1 MTALIGMVAAAS
13 ALATPLPP
21 LPAEGLVLSQGDGIT
36 LVNLQ
41 GRRLGHVD
49 GLRFATEYALN
60 SASRACATDRDGS
73 GRSTSAGT
81 G

>member
-1 MTALIGMVAAAS
+1 MTALIGIVAAAA

-21 LPAEGLVLSQGDGIT
+21 LPAEGLILRRADGIT
-36 LVNLQ
+36 FVNLQ

-60 SASRACATDRDGS
+60 SGVPRLRDQH
-73 GRSTSAGT
+73 
-81 G
+81 